1 METKIIDIQ
10 SEYDLALDT
19 ASEIIREGGL
29 VAFPTETVYGLG
41 ADAFNARAVE
51 DIFKAKG
58 RPQDNPL
65 IVHICDKDQID
76 ELAFDIPDIAKE
88 LTEDFWPGPFT
99 VILKKRPCVP
109 DIVTAG
115 LDTVAIRFP
124 SNAFAHDLILKSG
137 RFIAA
142 PSANSSGRPS
152 PTSAAH
158 VKEDLMGKIPL
169 IVDGGRCTVG
179 VESTV
184 CMFKGDRPV
193 ILRPGGITAEMI
205 KDIAGRVEI
214 HDAVLGDVIE
224 EKPASPG
231 MKYKHYA
238 PKAEVEVFVGDEMS
252 VAKEID
258 IRYNDYDAESIVFCL
273 EGQKR
278 LYTGK
283 RVRSLGKDHAAAART
298 LFAALRE
305 ADSEGIKK
313 ILFHGVSN
321 EDEGLAVMN
330 RIIRAAGH
338 NVTIVPKEENIG

>member
-1 METKIIDIQ
+1 MIEPA
-10 SEYDLALDT
+10 LA
-19 ASEIIREGGL
+19 A
-29 VAFPTETVYGLG
+29 
-41 ADAFNARAVE
+41 
-51 DIFKAKG
+51 
-58 RPQDNPL
+58 
-65 IVHICDKDQID
+65 
-76 ELAFDIPDIAKE
+76 
-88 LTEDFWPGPFT
+88 
-99 VILKKRPCVP
+99 
-109 DIVTAG
+109 
-115 LDTVAIRFP
+115 
-124 SNAFAHDLILKSG
+124 
-137 RFIAA
+137 
-142 PSANSSGRPS
+142 
-152 PTSAAH
+152 
-158 VKEDLMGKIPL
+158 
-169 IVDGGRCTVG
+169 
-179 VESTV
+179 
-184 CMFKGDRPV
+184 
-193 ILRPGGITAEMI
+193 
-205 KDIAGRVEI
+205 
-214 HDAVLGDVIE
+214 E
-224 EKPASPG
+224 EKPESPG